1 MPNVINVRFR
11 SKGKAYFF
19 DPADTSPRVGDEVI
33 VETAKGIELGTCV
46 RTIHTVDESALISP
60 LRPVLRIATPED
72 IALAESNRQKEK
84 EAFDLCQEKIQE
96 HKLEMKLVD
105 VEYSFDGSK
114 ILFFFTSEG
123 RVDFRELVKDLA
135 SIYRTRIELR
145 QIGVRDS
152 ARLVGGLGICGR
164 PFCCSTFLDD
174 FQPVSIKMAKAQS
187 LSLNPVKISGTCGRL
202 MCCLKYEQDSYEH
215 LLKTMPKVDAEVDT
229 PKGKGKVTSVNLLRR
244 TVTVKLDDDVFG
256 ENLLFRARELGYTV
270 NGEYKAPEPPDEDE
284 LPLVKDTVPFTNY
297 TTRTTPSGKT
307 LANIMAK
314 RSAEAEKAKEADAAG
329 AEEAPETP
337 KNDKSA
343 GKNRD
348 KDQQHHRGQRH
359 HRSGEK
365 KPQQPSPASAE
376 APQHKSGRKD
386 GGAQQQKS
394 RKNPPQQH
402 KAPAPAQHA
411 QGAEAAQHGEH
422 QARKPSHRRG
432 PHKPAA
438 PMDDKAKARADA
450 IAAAVAQAKPK
461 SGKPHHF
468 RGGRH
473 KDGGENKGE

>member
-19 DPADTSPRVGDEVI
+19 DPADTLPRVGDEVV

-46 RTIHTVDESALISP
+46 RTIHTVDEAALISP

-72 IALAESNRQKEK
+72 IALAESNRKKEK
-84 EAFDLCQEKIQE
+84 EAFDLCQKKIEE

-135 SIYRTRIELR
+135 GIYRTRIELR

-174 FQPVSIKMAKAQS
+174 FQPVSIKMAKSQS

-229 PKGKGKVTSVNLLRR
+229 PKGKGKVTAVNLLRR
-244 TVTVKLDDDVFG
+244 TVNVKLDDDTFG
-256 ENLLFRARELGYTV
+256 ETLLYRARELGYTV

-284 LPLVKDTVPFTNY
+284 LPLVKDAVPFTNY

-314 RSAEAEKAKEADAAG
+314 RSADAEKAKEADTAD
-329 AEEAPETP
+329 AEEAPEAA

-348 KDQQHHRGQRH
+348 KGQHHRGQRH

-365 KPQQPSPASAE
+365 KSQQASPAAE
-376 APQHKSGRKD
+376 APQQHK
-386 GGAQQQKS
+386 GGSQQQKS
-394 RKNPPQQH
+394 RRNPQQH
-402 KAPAPAQHA
+402 KAPVPA
-411 QGAEAAQHGEH
+411 QGAEAAQQGEH
-422 QARKPSHRRG
+422 QARKATHRRG

-438 PMDDKAKARADA
+438 PMDEKAKARADA

>member
-19 DPADTSPRVGDEVI
+19 DPADTSPHTGEQVI
-33 VETAKGIELGTCV
+33 VETAKGIEIGTCV
-46 RTIHTVDESALISP
+46 RTIHTVDEAALISP

-72 IALAESNRQKEK
+72 IAIAEENRKNEK
-84 EAFDLCQEKIQE
+84 DAFELCQKKIEE

-105 VEYSFDGSK
+105 VEYSFDRSK

-135 SIYRTRIELR
+135 SVYRTRIELR

-164 PFCCSTFLDD
+164 PFCCSTFLED
-174 FQPVSIKMAKAQS
+174 FQPVSIKMAKSQS

-229 PKGKGKVTSVNLLRR
+229 PRGKGKVTSVNLLRR
-244 TVTVKLDDDVFG
+244 TVTVKLDDDIFG

-270 NGEYKAPEPPDEDE
+270 NGEYRTPQPPDEFE
-284 LPLVKDTVPFTNY
+284 LPLEKEGIPFTNF

-307 LANIMAK
+307 LANVMAK
-314 RSAEAEKAKEADAAG
+314 RDAEVEKAKENAA
-329 AEEAPETP
+329 EPEKAPDESS
-337 KNDKSA
+337 KKDKSKDK
-343 GKNRD
+343 G

-376 APQHKSGRKD
+376 APQHKGGRKD

-432 PHKPAA
+432 PHKPSA
-438 PMDDKAKARADA
+438 PMDEKAKARADA